1 MADVPVPETTAE
13 EEFDL
18 FGPGPAPE
26 GAQQEANPFA
36 PVQGPAPAPTQ
47 AAQPSVPA
55 AGSPAGAT
63 VPPVQSPKASAPPV
77 QSPKAAAPSSSSGSA
92 GFTPEQMPGFMMELL
107 RQQREMMAMNQQLVA
122 TMLRRMDLEEE
133 RRNKAEEKVHE
144 AAEAAKQAAEAAKTR
159 DPFQPSTAPASSSA
173 ASSAVPPAVPS
184 PSGYSGAGGRAEK
197 YLPNLPVIDHQGMGK
212 GRMKEV
218 ETWHSFM
225 ETLRSELLRS
235 CSKRQGQSACGYE
248 VIRTITSQYSIVSR
262 MEAVFVREQS
272 LKLYQHVGHMKRPTD
287 LIRHLEDSFSKS
299 EAKLSNFPELKLSEA
314 DRCSVLLQSLS
325 AEVRQ
330 YVVLHGSSSDWEALR
345 KTLTYYEEQLRL
357 CEAPGSSGR
366 ALQEKLCDY
375 CGKKGHTADKCWQ
388 RQKDE
393 RGGAPKGKGKGDK
406 GKPKGK
412 GDQTPKGSGKP
423 RGSEKGKGDRGK
435 GDKGKDK
442 GKKQKKKKKGQPG
455 KGRSLTE
462 PESEAESGGSATV
475 MAMRFSCPG
484 KRTTALRE
492 RPASRSESAV
502 DSESSD
508 LDLRS
513 LTSSSEPSA
522 VSRLNFDCVFGGYET
537 MLHALFQAGFT
548 AAENLG
554 ADLRDLDLEQHVQ
567 SVSSMKGAA
576 SPGLGNR
583 SWSDVTPSR
592 AAAKG
597 KSSKW
602 MKCALHSASWV
613 DVLDHKRSAALEK
626 WKIIILS
633 SGEETALGKELLASQ
648 QEGSP
653 EAIDDSISDAFRR
666 KATSTLRTRAASL
679 LMFCRWRANES
690 GCAVVGLFPL
700 DEKLA
705 YDYVAHLRRC
715 KAPRTR
721 APRFLEALGF
731 AKGLLGANVQ
741 AILDSARVRGAAE
754 GTAEVEVKKA
764 PPLKCHQLKF
774 LEWFAATQ
782 SGQEA
787 VFIGHVCFCVHARL
801 RWGDSQYCAL
811 EPFIDLCDG
820 NRLLPAVAVTPG
832 VSGEASTWLGEI
844 LRRHDI
850 EGLGP
855 GSGTRSFKPTLL
867 SWMTKSGAPPGLQRL
882 AGYHIEPGS
891 KNPLE
896 YGRDAMAPVLQYLES
911 LLSVMAAGLFEPDRT
926 RSGRWIGCRSLE
938 DALRQIA
945 RSSGSGHGSDL
956 WRDAGVAPLDSAQSF
971 DDALRGLADPFVR
984 GTSPDP
990 LQCEGDLQAEP
1001 AEPDEDWD
1009 AAYREAGFD
1018 GADAGGIDFENDLG
1032 RSSEGASEEGAESS
1046 SCSLQDEEES
1056 DDADRL
1062 AELAGPIVA
1071 EAVVGGADLPD
1082 SSLFRHVVSGI
1093 LHRARVLNPDEDGKG
1108 WGTFANFAFSTSFIP
1123 GQGEDSVFVRDVV
1136 VAVLGSSDHAS
1147 AAALRRLH
1155 FESYTL
1161 TAAELKRQTEATESD
1176 LPRKLPPA
1184 EIASRIEA
1192 LQRKVLPLLIE
1203 DSLEPSHAVVN
1214 LVSQCVED
1222 QRVRY
1227 IELCRVTT
1235 RNQEVNSLKEVPSL
1249 KMLQPDRS
1257 GVLRAVPTQDS
1268 LRAAVSTELE
1278 VFQALRRRD
1287 IAYELGGYM
1296 SFAAHEQLVC
1306 FLIRELQKDTL
1317 PGCGRVTLNQV
1328 QSADREVHIQLA
1340 RKTRAGFE
1348 IPGPGEL
1355 PLDDHLAKVLE
1366 MPSIHWILMPPR
1378 LGGKSAPVEVEDHE
1392 SLGTPTGTKKR
1403 KRKKKKQPVKETE
1416 AGKVPPPPE
1425 PPANQPDRK
1434 KFRGVLPQALRGGV
1448 SHTKAGAP
1456 ICYGHN
1462 LGTCGHTG
1470 DRCDK
1475 GSFKVAAPPS
1485 VLPSDLKHVGHSPT
1499 DFPARVEQ
1507 LARTMSDRPTADDL
1521 LQLFAELPGEVMCRF
1536 LRMQAPHRPF
1546 GALAIFQNLKAD
1558 LHRDINNDGGLSAAF
1573 IRLGGDALGVDR
1585 VVRSRTVRAPAV
1597 KLDLTRADHQALIK
1611 QEVQRADV
1619 VWLAPPCGTGSRARD
1634 IPLPTHLPAD
1644 ASLSAKPL
1652 RSAAHPEGLPD
1663 LAGTDARRV
1672 RSANQLYAF
1681 SSEILELCVHL
1692 GKVCVVENPRP
1703 LVCYPHSDGQHA
1715 HKSWGVARK
1724 AGRWNF
1730 QTSGTAAYPPA
1741 FCKAAASDL
1750 IDICASFNAFPRQ
1763 EVVSD
1768 TFAVAAAVGRQPRG
1782 FTHQVGPSE
1791 FGSTCTMRVPLHV
1804 AVPDII
1810 DSAAPWPLQG
1820 LPSGSRLLSS
1830 RTLSDNGGSEGVREV
1845 KFGIYRTP
1853 EAFLAE
1859 ASKTRH
1865 PFDVPSNFD
1874 MGNIQAMQVILSQG
1888 VEGVKNL
1895 RERVLSYYKGREA
1908 ALRPEEEA
1916 LRATMD
1922 PEVRKVMEGKNFLL
1936 FQGMLRD
1943 AGVEDPHLLRDM
1955 TQGFRLIGPLEP
1967 SGQFPRKLRP
1977 AGIDVSHLKA
1987 MARWSKHL
1995 VEASCRRAVQDQEIA
2010 KAVWSETMEQVEK
2023 AWLKGPFSWE
2033 EIDKKYQGCWVPSK
2047 RFGVAQ
2053 ADKVRSV
2060 DDLSE
2065 FLINAAVT
2073 ETEKIMLE
2081 GIDHIVSLARFFIGA
2096 TTAGV
2101 SSFKL
2106 PSSSEEWITGQVHPD
2121 WRAGRARRLFGRAL
2135 DLKAAYKQLAR
2146 HPDDGW
2152 VSVLAVLDPD
2162 KDVVHYFEA
2171 VALPFGAVSSVTG
2184 FNRTARALRKVLT
2197 NLFFLITTNFYDD
2210 YCQME
2215 LEPLRDSARTTAE
2228 AVLDLLG
2235 WKIAQGIKAL
2245 PFSQSFN
2252 MLGACISFENAY
2264 KGEVVVRNKEGRL
2277 EAIEEIVQ
2285 QCIAKRRCDPK
2296 AILSVKGKLLFAA
2309 GNVFGKCAQIATQLI
2324 SQCGSD
2330 GFRMDR
2336 ERTDVLLTALQFA
2349 LNTLKSS
2356 GARCVGAWSQQPPV
2370 LVFTDGACEQE
2381 GSLVIH
2387 GALLYD
2393 PVSGR
2398 KEVFGDHVPESLVA
2412 AWKRGGRKQVIYFAE
2427 IFPVVVAKATWKD
2440 VIAGRRVL
2448 FFLDN
2453 EGARFTFI
2461 RSYSAQ
2467 VNATSLLMQSA
2478 KLDVESRVLG
2488 WYSRVP
2494 SKSNPSDAASRL
2506 AFDSYSDCRRVSPVY
2521 DALLPEVS

>member
-1 MADVPVPETTAE
+1 MAVVD
-13 EEFDL
+13 
-18 FGPGPAPE
+18 
-26 GAQQEANPFA
+26 
-36 PVQGPAPAPTQ
+36 
-47 AAQPSVPA
+47 S
-55 AGSPAGAT
+55 
-63 VPPVQSPKASAPPV
+63 
-77 QSPKAAAPSSSSGSA
+77 
-92 GFTPEQMPGFMMELL
+92 
-107 RQQREMMAMNQQLVA
+107 
-122 TMLRRMDLEEE
+122 
-133 RRNKAEEKVHE
+133 
-144 AAEAAKQAAEAAKTR
+144 
-159 DPFQPSTAPASSSA
+159 
-173 ASSAVPPAVPS
+173 
-184 PSGYSGAGGRAEK
+184 
-197 YLPNLPVIDHQGMGK
+197 
-212 GRMKEV
+212 
-218 ETWHSFM
+218 
-225 ETLRSELLRS
+225 
-235 CSKRQGQSACGYE
+235 
-248 VIRTITSQYSIVSR
+248 
-262 MEAVFVREQS
+262 EAVFEARCA
-272 LKLYQHVGHMKRPTD
+272 KVG
-287 LIRHLEDSFSKS
+287 
-299 EAKLSNFPELKLSEA
+299 LS
-314 DRCSVLLQSLS
+314 
-325 AEVRQ
+325 
-330 YVVLHGSSSDWEALR
+330 
-345 KTLTYYEEQLRL
+345 
-357 CEAPGSSGR
+357 
-366 ALQEKLCDY
+366 
-375 CGKKGHTADKCWQ
+375 
-388 RQKDE
+388 
-393 RGGAPKGKGKGDK
+393 
-406 GKPKGK
+406 
-412 GDQTPKGSGKP
+412 
-423 RGSEKGKGDRGK
+423 
-435 GDKGKDK
+435 
-442 GKKQKKKKKGQPG
+442 
-455 KGRSLTE
+455 
-462 PESEAESGGSATV
+462 SATI
-475 MAMRFSCPG
+475 
-484 KRTTALRE
+484 
-492 RPASRSESAV
+492 
-502 DSESSD
+502 
-508 LDLRS
+508 
-513 LTSSSEPSA
+513 
-522 VSRLNFDCVFGGYET
+522 
-537 MLHALFQAGFT
+537 
-548 AAENLG
+548 
-554 ADLRDLDLEQHVQ
+554 
-567 SVSSMKGAA
+567 
-576 SPGLGNR
+576 
-583 SWSDVTPSR
+583 
-592 AAAKG
+592 
-597 KSSKW
+597 
-602 MKCALHSASWV
+602 
-613 DVLDHKRSAALEK
+613 AALK
-626 WKIIILS
+626 
-633 SGEETALGKELLASQ
+633 
-648 QEGSP
+648 
-653 EAIDDSISDAFRR
+653 
-666 KATSTLRTRAASL
+666 
-679 LMFCRWRANES
+679 
-690 GCAVVGLFPL
+690 
-700 DEKLA
+700 
-705 YDYVAHLRRC
+705 
-715 KAPRTR
+715 
-721 APRFLEALGF
+721 
-731 AKGLLGANVQ
+731 
-741 AILDSARVRGAAE
+741 
-754 GTAEVEVKKA
+754 
-764 PPLKCHQLKF
+764 
-774 LEWFAATQ
+774 
-782 SGQEA
+782 
-787 VFIGHVCFCVHARL
+787 
-801 RWGDSQYCAL
+801 
-811 EPFIDLCDG
+811 
-820 NRLLPAVAVTPG
+820 
-832 VSGEASTWLGEI
+832 
-844 LRRHDI
+844 
-850 EGLGP
+850 
-855 GSGTRSFKPTLL
+855 
-867 SWMTKSGAPPGLQRL
+867 
-882 AGYHIEPGS
+882 
-891 KNPLE
+891 
-896 YGRDAMAPVLQYLES
+896 
-911 LLSVMAAGLFEPDRT
+911 
-926 RSGRWIGCRSLE
+926 
-938 DALRQIA
+938 
-945 RSSGSGHGSDL
+945 
-956 WRDAGVAPLDSAQSF
+956 
-971 DDALRGLADPFVR
+971 
-984 GTSPDP
+984 
-990 LQCEGDLQAEP
+990 
-1001 AEPDEDWD
+1001 
-1009 AAYREAGFD
+1009 
-1018 GADAGGIDFENDLG
+1018 
-1032 RSSEGASEEGAESS
+1032 
-1046 SCSLQDEEES
+1046 
-1056 DDADRL
+1056 
-1062 AELAGPIVA
+1062 
-1071 EAVVGGADLPD
+1071 
-1082 SSLFRHVVSGI
+1082 
-1093 LHRARVLNPDEDGKG
+1093 GKG

-1176 LPRKLPPA
+1176 VPRKLPPA

-1203 DSLEPSHAVVN
+1203 DSLEPSHSVVN

-1257 GVLRAVPTQDS
+1257 GVLRAAPTQDS
-1268 LRAAVSTELE
+1268 LKAAVSTELE

-1340 RKTRAGFE
+1340 RKTRAGFV
-1348 IPGPGEL
+1348 IPGPGKL
-1355 PLDDHLAKVLE
+1355 PLDDHLATVLE
-1366 MPSIHWILMPPR
+1366 MPSIHWILY
-1378 LGGKSAPVEVEDHE
+1378 VEDHE

-1416 AGKVPPPPE
+1416 ASKVQPPPE

-1475 GSFKVAAPPS
+1475 GSFKVAASSS
-1485 VLPSDLKHVGHSPT
+1485 VLPSDFKH
-1499 DFPARVEQ
+1499 
-1507 LARTMSDRPTADDL
+1507 
-1521 LQLFAELPGEVMCRF
+1521 VMCRF

-1558 LHRDINNDGGLSAAF
+1558 LHRDINNDGGLSSAF
-1573 IRLGGDALGVDR
+1573 IRQGGDALGVDR

-1597 KLDLTRADHQALIK
+1597 KLDLTRADHQAQII

-1634 IPLPTHLPAD
+1634 IPLPAHLPAD
-1644 ASLSAKPL
+1644 VCLSAKPL
-1652 RSAAHPEGLPD
+1652 RSAVHPEGLPD
-1663 LAGTDARRV
+1663 LAGTEARRV
-1672 RSANQLYAF
+1672 RLANQLYQF
-1681 SSEILELCVHL
+1681 SSEILELCVRL
-1692 GKVCVVENPRP
+1692 GKVCVIENPRRAWLWSTKWMKPWVARLHSLFSHACMYGSELKKATRLLSTHP
-1703 LVCYPHSDGQHA
+1703 LPSMHALCDGQHA
-1715 HKSWGVARK
+1715 HKSWGLTRR
-1724 AGRWNF
+1724 AGRWDF

-1750 IDICASFNAFPRQ
+1750 IEICASFNAFPRQ
-1763 EVVSD
+1763 DVVSD
-1768 TFAVAAAVGRQPRG
+1768 VFAVAAAVGRQPRG
-1782 FTHQVGPSE
+1782 VTHQVGPSE

-1804 AVPDII
+1804 AVPEII

-1830 RTLSDNGGSEGVREV
+1830 RTVSHDGGSEGVREV

-1908 ALRPEEEA
+1908 AFRPEEEA

-1936 FQGMLRD
+1936 FQEMLRD

-1967 SGQFPRKLRP
+1967 SGQFPRKVRP

-1987 MARWSKHL
+1987 TARWSKHL
-1995 VEASCRRAVQDQEIA
+1995 VEASCRRAMQDQEIA

-2023 AWLKGPFSWE
+2023 SWLKGPFSWE

-2073 ETEKIMLE
+2073 ETEKITLE

-2106 PSSSEEWITGQVHPD
+2106 PSSSGEWITGKVHPD
-2121 WRAGRARRLFGRAL
+2121 WRAGRARSLFGRAL
-2135 DLKAAYKQLAR
+2135 DLKAAYKQLSR

-2152 VSVLAVLDPD
+2152 VSVLAVLDPNE
-2162 KDVVHYFEA
+2162 DVVHYFEA
-2171 VALPFGAVSSVTG
+2171 VALPFGAVSAVTG

-2197 NLFFLITTNFYDD
+2197 NLFFLTTTNFYDD

-2215 LEPLRDSARTTAE
+2215 LEPLRDSARVIAE

-2277 EAIEEIVQ
+2277 EAIEEVVNE
-2285 QCIAKRRCDPK
+2285 CLSKRRCDPK
-2296 AILSVKGKLLFAA
+2296 AILSIKGKLLFAA

-2324 SQCGSD
+2324 SQCGTE
-2330 GFRMDR
+2330 GFRMGR
-2336 ERTDVLLTALQFA
+2336 ERTDEFL
-2349 LNTLKSS
+2349 
-2356 GARCVGAWSQQPPV
+2356 
-2370 LVFTDGACEQE
+2370 E
-2381 GSLVIH
+2381 GSLVTH

-2398 KEVFGDHVPESLVA
+2398 KEVFGDHIPGSLVA

-2478 KLDVESRVLG
+2478 KLDVESRALG

-2506 AFDSYSDCRRVSPVY
+2506 VFDSYSDCRRVDPVY
-2521 DALLPEVS
+2521 EALLPEGM